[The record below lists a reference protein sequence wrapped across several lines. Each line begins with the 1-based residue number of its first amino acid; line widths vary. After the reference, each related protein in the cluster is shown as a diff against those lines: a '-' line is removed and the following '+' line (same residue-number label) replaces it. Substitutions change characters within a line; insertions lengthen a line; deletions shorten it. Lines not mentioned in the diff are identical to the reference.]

1 MAVQKL
7 IGQTILSFGTLAS
20 TNDKLRSLINEG
32 DLPNGAVVD
41 CGQQMDGRGQRGN
54 VWLSEANQNIHLS
67 ILFQPND
74 LFVQKQF
81 LISKA
86 VALGI
91 RSTINEVLQFSDAII
106 KWPNDILIAGD
117 KVAGVLIENI
127 IQGNKI
133 GQSIIGIGLNVNQ
146 TAFGKFERSAT
157 SLALLDQKKFDLA
170 IIKSVLFGY
179 LDYYLGLM
187 INDAEYLNRLYL
199 NHLFGITSK
208 VGIQVGETKSE
219 VLVDEVRENGEIQFH
234 DGNKVIG
241 PFNFQEVKFI

>member
-1 MAVQKL
+1 
-7 IGQTILSFGTLAS
+7 
-20 TNDKLRSLINEG
+20 
-32 DLPNGAVVD
+32 
-41 CGQQMDGRGQRGN
+41 
-54 VWLSEANQNIHLS
+54 
-67 ILFQPND
+67 
-74 LFVQKQF
+74 
-81 LISKA
+81 
-86 VALGI
+86 
-91 RSTINEVLQFSDAII
+91 
-106 KWPNDILIAGD
+106 
-117 KVAGVLIENI
+117 
-127 IQGNKI
+127 
-133 GQSIIGIGLNVNQ
+133 

>member
-41 CGQQMDGRGQRGN
+41 CGHQMNGRGQRGN
-54 VWLSEANQNIHLS
+54 VWLSEANKNIHLS

-74 LFVQKQF
+74 LLVQKQF

-187 INDAEYLNRLYL
+187 MNDAEYLNRLYL
-199 NHLFGITSK
+199 NHLFGIISK

-219 VLVDEVRENGEIQFH
+219 VLVDEVIENGEIQFH

>member
-7 IGQTILSFGTLAS
+7 IGQTILSFRTLAS
-20 TNDKLRSLINEG
+20 TNDKLRSLINDG
-32 DLPNGAVVD
+32 DLPNGTVVD

-133 GQSIIGIGLNVNQ
+133 GQSIIKH
-146 TAFGKFERSAT
+146 F
-157 SLALLDQKKFDLA
+157 
-170 IIKSVLFGY
+170 
-179 LDYYLGLM
+179 
-187 INDAEYLNRLYL
+187 
-199 NHLFGITSK
+199 
-208 VGIQVGETKSE
+208 
-219 VLVDEVRENGEIQFH
+219 
-234 DGNKVIG
+234 
-241 PFNFQEVKFI
+241 VKFIICRTHTNSFYILLYYLLNIFVYYLLIFFYIFLIFFYIFI